1 MIKRMLFMLRQFV
14 LSACVITL
22 MLTSLASSAE
32 STTSEKFITTLSE
45 RLQITLTEAKKSKR
59 LDNVEYID
67 QLIDQ
72 EVIPHINLN
81 ALCKRIFR
89 EHWQGILEKNK
100 EQESIDA
107 VVGSLK
113 RTYRLAVSSYN
124 GQQIEVVESKH
135 QKSYDIVRIK
145 ITTSGKND
153 HTIDFAVRQ
162 FDNAWKIFDFSVD
175 GIGVSKTL
183 YGSIDQQIKSEGLEN
198 TLKSLAQNNIETS
211 GS

>member
-1 MIKRMLFMLRQFV
+1 MLRQFV
-14 LSACVITL
+14 LSMSIIAL
-22 MLTSLASSAE
+22 MLTSFISRAD
-32 STTSEKFITTLSE
+32 TMTSEQFIAALSE
-45 RLQITLTEAKKSKR
+45 RLQITLTEAKKSRR
-59 LDNVEYID
+59 LNNVEYID

-72 EVIPHINLN
+72 EVIPQLNLE

-89 EHWQGILEKNK
+89 EHWQEILDKNK
-100 EQESIDA
+100 KQEAIDA
-107 VVGSLK
+107 VVLSLK

-124 GQQIEVVESKH
+124 GQIIEVIESKH

-162 FDNAWKIFDFSVD
+162 FNDVWKIFDFSVD

-183 YGSIDQQIKSEGLEN
+183 YGSISQQVKSDGLEK
-198 TLKSLAQNNIETS
+198 TLNSLAQNS
-211 GS
+211 GDTKGS

>member
-1 MIKRMLFMLRQFV
+1 MLRQLV
-14 LSACVITL
+14 LAASVIAL
-22 MLTSLASSAE
+22 MLISFTSRAD
-32 STTSEKFITTLSE
+32 STTSEQFIAALSE
-45 RLQITLTEAKKSKR
+45 RLQITLTEAKRTKR

-67 QLIDQ
+67 KLIDQ
-72 EVIPHINLN
+72 EVIPQLNLE

-89 EHWQGILEKNK
+89 EHWQEILDKNK
-100 EQESIDA
+100 QQEAIDA
-107 VVGSLK
+107 VVLSLK

-124 GQQIEVVESKH
+124 GQKIEVVESKH

-162 FDNAWKIFDFSVD
+162 FDNVWKVFDFSVD

-183 YGSIDQQIKSEGLEN
+183 YGSISQQIKSEGLEN
-198 TLKSLAQNNIETS
+198 TLGSLAQNSRDTT

>member
-1 MIKRMLFMLRQFV
+1 MLRQFV
-14 LSACVITL
+14 LSMSIIAL
-22 MLTSLASSAE
+22 MLISFMSRADTM
-32 STTSEKFITTLSE
+32 TSEQFIAALSE
-45 RLQITLTEAKKSKR
+45 RLQITLTEAKKSRR
-59 LDNVEYID
+59 LNNVEYID

-72 EVIPHINLN
+72 EVIPQLNLE

-89 EHWQGILEKNK
+89 EHWQEILDKNK
-100 EQESIDA
+100 KQEAIDA
-107 VVGSLK
+107 VVLSLK

-124 GQQIEVVESKH
+124 GQIIEVIESKH

-162 FDNAWKIFDFSVD
+162 FNDVWKIFDFSVD

-183 YGSIDQQIKSEGLEN
+183 YGSISQQVKSDGLEK
-198 TLKSLAQNNIETS
+198 TLNSLAQNS
-211 GS
+211 GDTKGS

>member
-1 MIKRMLFMLRQFV
+1 MLRQFV
-14 LSACVITL
+14 LSMSIIAL
-22 MLTSLASSAE
+22 MLTSFMSRAD
-32 STTSEKFITTLSE
+32 TMTSEQFIAALSE
-45 RLQITLTEAKKSKR
+45 RLQITLTEAKKSRR
-59 LDNVEYID
+59 LNNVEYID

-72 EVIPHINLN
+72 EVIPQLNLE

-89 EHWQGILEKNK
+89 EHWQEILDKNK
-100 EQESIDA
+100 KQEAIDA
-107 VVGSLK
+107 VVLSLK

-124 GQQIEVVESKH
+124 GQIIEVIESKH

-162 FDNAWKIFDFSVD
+162 FNDVWKIFDFSVD

-183 YGSIDQQIKSEGLEN
+183 YGSISQQVKSDGLEK
-198 TLKSLAQNNIETS
+198 TLNSLAQNS
-211 GS
+211 GDTKGS

>member
-1 MIKRMLFMLRQFV
+1 MLRQFV
-14 LSACVITL
+14 LLISVTPLLFI
-22 MLTSLASSAE
+22 SLSGLAD
-32 STTSEKFITTLSE
+32 STTSEQFINALSE
-45 RLQITLTEAKKSKR
+45 RLQITLTDAKKSKR
-59 LDNVEYID
+59 LDNIEHID
-67 QLIDQ
+67 QIIDQ
-72 EVIPHINLN
+72 EVIPQLNLE

-89 EHWQGILEKNK
+89 EHWQEVIVKNK
-100 EQESIDA
+100 QQAAVDA
-107 VVGSLK
+107 VVLSLK

-124 GQQIEVVESKH
+124 GQKIEVIESKH

-183 YGSIDQQIKSEGLEN
+183 YGSISQQIKSEGLEK
-198 TLKSLAQNNIETS
+198 TLDSLSKNSRATTDS
-211 GS
+211 

>member
-1 MIKRMLFMLRQFV
+1 MLRNIILLGSAIMLAC
-14 LSACVITL
+14 LSL
-22 MLTSLASSAE
+22 SGMAE
-32 STTSEKFITTLSE
+32 NSTSEQFIGSLSE
-45 RLQITLTEAKKSKR
+45 RLQLTLTEAKNNNK

-72 EVIPHINLN
+72 EIIPHLNLE

-89 EHWQGILEKNK
+89 EHWKDIIQKDQK
-100 EQESIDA
+100 QQAIDA
-107 VVGSLK
+107 VVVSLK
-113 RTYRLAVSSYN
+113 RTYRLAVSSYS
-124 GQQIEVVESKH
+124 GQKIEVVDSKK

-145 ITTSGKND
+145 INTNGKND

-162 FDNAWKIFDFSVD
+162 FDSVWKVFDFSVD

-183 YGSIDQQIKSEGLEN
+183 YSSISQQIQSDGLEQ
-198 TLKSLAQNNIETS
+198 TIRTLAQTTNEST

>member
-1 MIKRMLFMLRQFV
+1 MLRQFV
-14 LSACVITL
+14 LSMSIIAL
-22 MLTSLASSAE
+22 MLTSFMSRAD
-32 STTSEKFITTLSE
+32 TMTSEQFIAALSE
-45 RLQITLTEAKKSKR
+45 RLQITLTEAKKSRR
-59 LDNVEYID
+59 LNNVEYID

-72 EVIPHINLN
+72 EVIPQLNLE

-89 EHWQGILEKNK
+89 EHWQEILDKNK
-100 EQESIDA
+100 KQEAIDA
-107 VVGSLK
+107 VVLSLK

-124 GQQIEVVESKH
+124 GQIIEVIESKH

-162 FDNAWKIFDFSVD
+162 FNDVWKIFDFSVD

-183 YGSIDQQIKSEGLEN
+183 YGSISQQVKSDGLEK
-198 TLKSLAQNNIETS
+198 TLHLT
-211 GS
+211 

>member
-1 MIKRMLFMLRQFV
+1 MLRQFV
-14 LSACVITL
+14 LSTSVIAL
-22 MLTSLASSAE
+22 MLISLTSSAN
-32 STTSEKFITTLSE
+32 STTSEQFIAALSE

-72 EVIPHINLN
+72 EIIPQLNLE

-89 EHWQGILEKNK
+89 EHWQEILDKNK
-100 EQESIDA
+100 KQEAIDA
-107 VVGSLK
+107 VVVSLK

-124 GQQIEVVESKH
+124 GQTIEVIESKH
-135 QKSYDIVRIK
+135 QSSYDIVRIK

-162 FDNAWKIFDFSVD
+162 FDNDWKIFDFSVD

-183 YGSIDQQIKSEGLEN
+183 YGSISQQIKSDGLEK
-198 TLKSLAQNNIETS
+198 TLSALAQNS
-211 GS
+211 RDAKDS

>member
-1 MIKRMLFMLRQFV
+1 MLRQLV
-14 LSACVITL
+14 LAASVIAL
-22 MLTSLASSAE
+22 MLISFTSRAD
-32 STTSEKFITTLSE
+32 STTSEQFIAALSE
-45 RLQITLTEAKKSKR
+45 RLQITLTEAKKTKR
-59 LDNVEYID
+59 LDNIEYID

-72 EVIPHINLN
+72 EVIPQLNLE

-89 EHWQGILEKNK
+89 EHWQEILDKNK
-100 EQESIDA
+100 QQEAIDA
-107 VVGSLK
+107 VVLSLK

-124 GQQIEVVESKH
+124 GQKIEVVESKH

-162 FDNAWKIFDFSVD
+162 FDNVWKVFDFSVD

-183 YGSIDQQIKSEGLEN
+183 YGSISQQIKSEGLEN
-198 TLKSLAQNNIETS
+198 TLGSLAQNSRDTT